1 MYIIAHHYQVNFT
14 FWHEVLLSTAYSL
27 PSCLAWNCAFESTFL
42 KKAFQRNKEQ
52 LITGKACCVSPL
64 MFQLSNC
71 NLFVRENTP
80 TVPLVQPCTSSF
92 SSAKWPNF
100 NLPNLS
106 ISVPMGC
113 HPRWQDACLF
123 YQGAES
129 NLIQDIFITKP
140 QDPHQ
145 RAVMAVLRQE
155 IDQLWTYQPN
165 KNRQE
170 HFLQPGYLVP

>member
-1 MYIIAHHYQVNFT
+1 MTGWILHFGIRSSLT
-14 FWHEVLLSTAYSL
+14 SYSL
-27 PSCLAWNCAFESTFL
+27 PSGLAWNCAFASTFL
-42 KKAFQRNKEQ
+42 KKEFQWSKEQ

-64 MFQLSNC
+64 IVIFSIRKNI
-71 NLFVRENTP
+71 P

-92 SSAKWPNF
+92 PSAKWPNF

-113 HPRWQDACLF
+113 HPRWQDACLL

-140 QDPHQ
+140 RDPDQ

-155 IDQLWTYQPN
+155 VDQLWVYQPN
-165 KNRQE
+165 KNRQ
-170 HFLQPGYLVP
+170 